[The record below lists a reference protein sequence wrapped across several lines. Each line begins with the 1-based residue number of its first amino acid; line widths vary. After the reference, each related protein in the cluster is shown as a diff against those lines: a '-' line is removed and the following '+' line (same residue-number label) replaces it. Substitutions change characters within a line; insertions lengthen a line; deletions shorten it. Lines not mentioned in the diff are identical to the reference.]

1 MSKLRYFIDGRIL
14 MVLTLIQLTAL
25 LPLAAEAQ
33 FADNCISDV
42 KEENSFTLFESEKI
56 TPIVIDQED
65 FSGVAMVADWFIND
79 LKLVSGKSG
88 AIYRNALPET
98 NEIVLVGTLGKNRW
112 IDQLVKAGK
121 IDISEFEGEWE
132 RSLTQVVENPFPGI
146 DKALVLTGSD
156 KRGTIYAMLNLS
168 RDMGVSPWYWWA
180 DVPVE
185 PKDALYVKAGRFIT
199 ESPKVKYRGIF
210 LNDEEPAL
218 GNWAREKFGGINHQF
233 YVHVF
238 ELVLRLRGNFMW
250 PAMWGK
256 AFYDDDPE
264 NGVLADK
271 LGIVMGT
278 SHHEPLGRAQAE
290 WHKYGTGAWDY
301 TKNEKVLTDFWT
313 KGMERNK
320 DYETLVTVGMRG
332 DGDEAM
338 EEGTNIALLERIVKD
353 QRKIISEVTG
363 KKPEE
368 TPQVWAL
375 YKEVQDYYDK
385 GMRVPDDVTLLLCD
399 DNWGDVRKLP
409 DINAPKHEGGFGMY
423 YHFDYVGGPRNS
435 KWINVTQIQR
445 VWEQMNLSY
454 SHGVDRL
461 WVVNVGDL
469 KPMEFPISFFLDMA
483 WDPSQFNPQNL
494 YAYTVSWSRQQF
506 GEKYAEEAARII
518 NLYTKYNHRVTP
530 ELLDDKTYSLENY
543 NEFERVRDDYRNLAF
558 DALRLYNIIP
568 NEYKDAFDQLVLF
581 PANAT
586 ANLYEM
592 YYAVAKNKQ
601 LIANGDFEANTWAD
615 VAEACFKRDSVL
627 TVHYNQQ
634 IAGGKWNHM
643 MDQIRIG
650 YTYWQEPRK
659 AKMPN
664 VERLVLPEVSNADM
678 IFKEADGY
686 VSIEAENCQKA
697 KGSENISWEV
707 IPDLGK
713 TTSAITTFP
722 QNAYPKENE
731 EIYLEYAIDF
741 ASTGDF
747 DVSVLVSPTLNFN
760 ANKGLRYAVSFDGEA
775 EQIVNFNGK
784 YRGELGPWQ
793 ARRIIKSTTKHKI
806 ENTGVHRL
814 RVRVLEPGI
823 VLQKI
828 LIDTGGL
835 KPSYLGPI
843 QSKMVKID

>member
-1 MSKLRYFIDGRIL
+1 MNKKLVEL
-14 MVLTLIQLTAL
+14 
-25 LPLAAEAQ
+25 
-33 FADNCISDV
+33 
-42 KEENSFTLFESEKI
+42 
-56 TPIVIDQED
+56 
-65 FSGVAMVADWFIND
+65 FSGAGVCLGLVLFAFFAPFFTTAQDRMDYIAFAQEEGSFALIENNQPTPVVVGQNDFAGVETVAEW
-79 LKLVSGKSG
+79 LVSDINRVSG
-88 AIYRNALPET
+88 HTPEIIAANTSLPE
-98 NEIVLVGTLGKNRW
+98 EIILVGTLGKNEL
-112 IDQLVKAGK
+112 IDQLIRSEK
-121 IDISEFEGEWE
+121 INVADIEGEWE
-132 RSLTQVVENPFPGI
+132 RSLTQVVENPFQGVK
-146 DKALVLTGSD
+146 KALVLAGSD

-168 RDMGVSPWYWWA
+168 REMGVSPWYWWA

-185 PKDALYVKAGRFIT
+185 KKEVVYVKAGRWVT

-233 YVHVF
+233 YAHVF

-290 WHKYGTGAWDY
+290 WHKYGSGAWDY
-301 TKNEKVLTDFWT
+301 TKNKDVLSDFWQ

-320 DYETLVTVGMRG
+320 NYETLVTVGMRG

-338 EEGTNIALLERIVKD
+338 SEGTNIALLERIVKD
-353 QRKIISEVTG
+353 QRKIISDVTG

-409 DINAPKHEGGFGMY
+409 DVNAPKHEGGFGMY
-423 YHFDYVGGPRNS
+423 YHFDYVGGPRNY

-445 VWEQMNLSY
+445 VWEQMNLTY

-469 KPMEFPISFFLDMA
+469 KPMEYPISFFLDMA
-483 WDPSQFNPQNL
+483 WDPEQFNPNNL
-494 YAYTVSWSRQQF
+494 MDYIENWCAEQFSENYA
-506 GEKYAEEAARII
+506 AEAARIL
-518 NLYTKYNHRVTP
+518 NQYTKFNHRVTP
-530 ELLDDKTYSLENY
+530 ELLNAKTYSLENY
-543 NEFERVRDDYRNLAF
+543 NEFERVRNEYRDLAF
-558 DALRLYNIIP
+558 DALRLYNLLP
-568 NEYKDAFDQLVLF
+568 NAYKDAFDQLVLF
-581 PANAT
+581 PTNAT

-592 YYAVAKNKQ
+592 YYAVAKNQQ
-601 LIANGDFEANTWAD
+601 LIANNDTEANYWAD
-615 VAEACFKRDSVL
+615 VVETCFKRDSAL

-643 MDQIRIG
+643 MDQVRIG
-650 YTYWQEPRK
+650 YTYWQEPPQ
-659 AKMPN
+659 ATMPV
-664 VERLVLPEVSNADM
+664 VERLEMPEVLNEELA
-678 IFKEADGY
+678 FREADGY
-686 VSIEAENCQKA
+686 VSIEAANYQKA
-697 KGSENISWEV
+697 KGTETIKWKV

-713 TTSAITTFP
+713 TVSAVTTFP
-722 QNAYPKENE
+722 QNAYPGENDE
-731 EIYLEYAIDF
+731 VYLEYAVDF
-741 ASTGDF
+741 TSIGDF
-747 DVSVLVSPTLNFN
+747 EVQVLVSPTLNFN
-760 ANKGLRYAVSFDGEA
+760 ANKGLRYAVSFDGGP
-775 EQIVNFNGK
+775 EQVVNINGK

-793 ARRIIKSTTKHKI
+793 ANRIIKTSTNHKI
-806 ENTGVHRL
+806 NKAGLHRL
-814 RVRVLEPGI
+814 RIRVLEPGI

-828 LIDTGGL
+828 MIDTGSL
-835 KPSYLGPI
+835 KPSYLGAPE
-843 QSKMVKID
+843 SERVKF